1 MAEITPEHERALA
14 LVNSLWNDG
23 ELGMKLQRKAKE
35 AFPDI
40 RTTDEA
46 YAPVR
51 AEFETRM
58 AAQAKEL
65 DEMRAERAAEKKARE
80 ERDAEK
86 QKKSFEAA
94 INDARNSYNLTDE
107 GFDKMVARMKETG
120 NYTDPE
126 SAAAWVASKTPP
138 KPVSGPSFGPQDLN
152 LFGSAKADEKMAA
165 LHRDP
170 QRYMDMELTEFVNDP
185 DRYVRETFAQ

>member
-1 MAEITPEHERALA
+1 MAEVTPEHERALA

-51 AEFETRM
+51 AEFEARM
-58 AAQAKEL
+58 TAQAKEL

>member
-1 MAEITPEHERALA
+1 MAEVTPEHERALA

-51 AEFETRM
+51 AEFAAQM

-65 DEMRAERAAEKKARE
+65 EEMRAERAAEKKARE

-170 QRYMDMELTEFVNDP
+170 QRYMDTELTEFMNDP